1 MSRGIEQVVVTPAG
15 HAIHTVP
22 STAVHHRNFPEVN
35 GEGDS
40 AEHAALHLAERL
52 ARTLDSAPSD
62 WRREQIRH
70 AIEDVQAFAS
80 RGRRHRMV
88 NPDL

>member
-1 MSRGIEQVVVTPAG
+1 MSGGIEQVIVTPAE
-15 HAIHTVP
+15 HAIHAVALT
-22 STAVHHRNFPEVN
+22 TVHHRNFPEVN

-70 AIEDVQAFAS
+70 AIEDVHEFVG
-80 RGRRHRMV
+80 RGAATRR
-88 NPDL
+88 